1 MRSRRTLLAVLGGVV
16 AFALVV
22 GAAASLGGISSTN
35 LGANTTVVAACDTVG
50 GISAAYTTE
59 YVATGTPGFKVEDV
73 TIGLVDATCNGDAM
87 TVTLTGAGGVEL
99 GEVDATA
106 ATGAAN
112 VLSFLSD
119 DVLAESVTGI
129 HVTITG

>member
-1 MRSRRTLLAVLGGVV
+1 MRSRRTLLTVLGGVV

-22 GAAASLGGISSTN
+22 GAAASLGGITSTN
-35 LGANTTVVAACDTVG
+35 LGANTSIVAACDTAG
-50 GISAAYTTE
+50 GITSAYTTE
-59 YVATGTPGFKVEDV
+59 YVATGTSGFKVEDV
-73 TIGLVDATCNGDAM
+73 TIGGVDAACNGDAM
-87 TVTLTGAGGVEL
+87 TVTLTGASGVEL
-99 GEVDATA
+99 GEVDAS
-106 ATGAAN
+106 ATTGSN

>member
-1 MRSRRTLLAVLGGVV
+1 MRSRRTLLAVLGGVL

-22 GAAASLGGISSTN
+22 GAAASLGGITSTN
-35 LGANTTVVAACDTVG
+35 LGANTTLLAACDTAG
-50 GISAAYTTE
+50 GISAAYSTE
-59 YVATGTPGFKVEDV
+59 YVATGTPGFKVEEV
-73 TIGLVDATCNGDAM
+73 TIGGVDAACVGDAM
-87 TVTLTGAGGVEL
+87 TVTLTGAAGVEL
-99 GEVDATA
+99 GEVDAA
-106 ATGAAN
+106 ATTGAN